1 MKKLL
6 LFALTITM
14 LTASTFADEAKFRHA
29 VFFKFKED
37 ATEAQVKVIETAFI
51 ALAGKID
58 TITDF
63 EWGTS
68 ESIEGLNDEFT
79 HCFFVTFKD
88 KAGLEAYIPHPD
100 HKKFVE
106 LSKPSLDKVF
116 VFDYTAH

>member
-1 MKKLL
+1 MKKPL

-14 LTASTFADEAKFRHA
+14 LTASTFAGEAKFRHA

-88 KAGLEAYIPHPD
+88 KSGLEAYIPHPD

-106 LSKPSLDKVF
+106 LLKPSLDKVF